1 MRERERV
8 SPYRLVVG
16 EILIRWKY
24 LIPTKVIVD
33 DPVGLKQSWPGVAVS
48 PRQGGDKVGRI
59 LLIESWI

>member
-1 MRERERV
+1 MERV

-33 DPVGLKQSWPGVAVS
+33 DPVGLKQSWPGVEVS
-48 PRQGGDKVGRI
+48 PGVGQRGDKVDGV

>member
-1 MRERERV
+1 MQDLGKKRERERMERV

-33 DPVGLKQSWPGVAVS
+33 DPVGLKQSWPGVEVS
-48 PRQGGDKVGRI
+48 PSGAGRG
-59 LLIESWI
+59 